1 MDDDERREIFSI
13 EDGEGPNDAGL
24 DEAPEP
30 PAKMD
35 DRAAYWWRRVLPQA
49 VDADLLTRL
58 DLPLFRAWCQLMSL
72 AERFHAELEDGPTLA
87 EGRSGPKKSPAWT
100 QYKQAVSEAR
110 KTAHTLALTPQGRK
124 AIGRTV
130 ADDAADLDP
139 MEEAFGRGNDR

>member
-1 MDDDERREIFSI
+1 MDADERRERFSVV
-13 EDGEGPNDAGL
+13 DGGGPTDIGL
-24 DEAPEP
+24 DESPDP
-30 PAKMD
+30 PAEMD

-49 VDADLLTRL
+49 VEADLLTRL
-58 DLPLFRAWCQLMSL
+58 DLPLFRSWCQLMSL
-72 AERFHAELEDGPTLA
+72 AEQFHDELRDGPLLA
-87 EGRSGPKKSPAWT
+87 EGRRGKKKSPAWT

-139 MEEAFGRGNDR
+139 MEEAFGRERDQ